1 MSGPGTSFHN
11 GPGTFRSA
19 WPVQRPPA
27 VIFAAFA
34 ASFLLYLFGLV
45 LPYSLFAHVARA
57 PISFPEIARRE
68 PLPALAFLATFLLLF
83 GLYALVYRTCRR
95 HPRQVSPL
103 LILLCGLTLAL
114 LVSLTYPV
122 GAGDVVDYVTHGE
135 ELFYYRENPLV
146 VPPGHLPDTAFAC
159 YSAYRMAPSNYGPLW
174 TGISALVVG
183 VLGRGSL
190 ALNLL
195 GFKSV
200 AILAYLAQALL
211 VYAILRRRRPDLAP
225 AGLAFFAW
233 NPLVLYEFAANGHND
248 AAMMAFALL
257 GIYFWERRRLLRMTA
272 AFTLSFLV
280 KIPTVLLLPLF
291 LLAWA
296 RSAGECRQRDSA
308 PRDSASLRR
317 LLPTFV
323 VRHGAQ
329 RSAVQRNSAPHDSAS
344 LRRLLRTLLQ
354 AVMLSG
360 ALVALAYLSL
370 PRPLAALTNL
380 STRSGLLTHSLPA
393 VLSLTLQ
400 MVGLDEG
407 AAGRIAQS
415 AALGAFAVAFI
426 LQLART
432 WARPGAVLRHAF
444 DLMLFLLLFATPWFQ
459 PWYVTWAVALAALF
473 PRPEAPLQ
481 AGLFSLTVVFSYV
494 VYGFVWFWIPHLAN
508 WGNTLGITLMAVA
521 TTYLIPWGYTLR
533 VWGRSGRWPKLFP

>member
-1 MSGPGTSFHN
+1 
-11 GPGTFRSA
+11 
-19 WPVQRPPA
+19 
-27 VIFAAFA
+27 VIFFAFV

-45 LPYSLFAHVARA
+45 LPYSLFAHVART

-68 PLPALAFLATFLLLF
+68 PLPAVAFLVTFLALF

-95 HPRQVSPL
+95 HPREVSPA

-114 LVSLTYPV
+114 LLSLTYPV

-146 VPPGHLPDTAFAC
+146 VPPGQLPDTAFAH

-174 TGISALVVG
+174 TWLSALVVG
-183 VLGRGSL
+183 MMGRESL

-195 GFKSV
+195 GFKGL
-200 AILAYLAQALL
+200 AIAAYLAQALL
-211 VYAILRRRRPDLAP
+211 IYAVLRRRNPDLAP

-233 NPLVLYEFAANGHND
+233 NPLVLYEFAVNGHND

-257 GIYFWERRRLLRMTA
+257 GISFWERRRPLLMTA
-272 AFTLSFLV
+272 ALTLSFLV
-280 KIPTVLLLPLF
+280 KIPTAPLLPLF
-291 LLAWA
+291 LLAGAHDAHGQA
-296 RSAGECRQRDSA
+296 RSAAECR
-308 PRDSASLRR
+308 PRDAASLRR
-317 LLPTFV
+317 VLP
-323 VRHGAQ
+323 AI
-329 RSAVQRNSAPHDSAS
+329 
-344 LRRLLRTLLQ
+344 L
-354 AVMLSG
+354 LSG
-360 ALVALAYLSL
+360 ALIALAYLSL
-370 PRPLAALTNL
+370 PDPLVALTNL

-400 MVGLDEG
+400 MVGLSEM
-407 AAGRIAQS
+407 AAGTVAQT
-415 AALGAFAVAFI
+415 AALGAFAVAFV

-432 WARPGAVLRHAF
+432 WARPEAVIRYAF

-481 AGLFSLTVVFSYV
+481 AGLFSLTVIFSYV
-494 VYGFVWFWIPHLAN
+494 VYGFVWFWIPHQAN

-533 VWGRSGRWPKLFP
+533 VWRR

>member
-1 MSGPGTSFHN
+1 MKIGL
-11 GPGTFRSA
+11 
-19 WPVQRPPA
+19 RPPQ
-27 VIFAAFA
+27 VVFAAFVG
-34 ASFLLYLFGLV
+34 SFLLYLSGLV
-45 LPYSLFAHVARA
+45 LPYSLFAHVAHT
-57 PISFPEIARRE
+57 PISFPEIAQRR
-68 PLPALAFLATFLLLF
+68 PLPAAAFLTTFLALF

-95 HPRQVSPL
+95 HPRQVSPA

-114 LVSLTYPV
+114 LLSLTYPV

-146 VPPGHLPDTAFAC
+146 VPPGHLPDTAFAR

-174 TGISALVVG
+174 TWISALVVG
-183 VLGRGSL
+183 ALGRGSL

-195 GFKSV
+195 GFKGV
-200 AILAYLAQALL
+200 AIAAYLVQAVL
-211 VYAILRRRRPDLAP
+211 VYAVLRRRQPDLAP

-257 GIYFWERRRLLRMTA
+257 GVYFWERRRPTLMTA
-272 AFTLSFLV
+272 ALTLSFLV
-280 KIPTVLLLPLF
+280 KIPTAPLLPLF

-296 RSAGECRQRDSA
+296 RDARSEARSVAGCGNARSQARSAAECR

-317 LLPTFV
+317 VLPARNARSQARSAAEYRPRGLLP
-323 VRHGAQ
+323 
-329 RSAVQRNSAPHDSAS
+329 AV
-344 LRRLLRTLLQ
+344 L
-354 AVMLSG
+354 LSG
-360 ALVALAYLSL
+360 ALVGLAYLSL
-370 PRPLAALTNL
+370 PDLLAALTNL

-400 MVGLDEG
+400 LVGMEEST
-407 AAGRIAQS
+407 AGIVAQT

-432 WARPGAVLRHAF
+432 WARPAAVLRHAF

-481 AGLFSLTVVFSYV
+481 AGLLSLTVIFSYV
-494 VYGFVWFWIPHLAN
+494 VYGFVWFWIPHQAN

-533 VWGRSGRWPKLFP
+533 VWGRR

>member
-1 MSGPGTSFHN
+1 MKPGL
-11 GPGTFRSA
+11 
-19 WPVQRPPA
+19 RPPL
-27 VIFAAFA
+27 VIFFAFA
-34 ASFLLYLFGLV
+34 ASFLLYLSGLV
-45 LPYSLFAHVARA
+45 LPYSLFAHVAHA

-68 PLPALAFLATFLLLF
+68 PLPAVAFLATFLALF

-95 HPRQVSPL
+95 HPRQVSPT

-114 LVSLTYPV
+114 LLSLTYPV

-146 VPPGHLPDTAFAC
+146 VPPGHLPDTAFAH

-174 TGISALVVG
+174 TWISALVVG
-183 VLGRGSL
+183 VCGRESL

-195 GFKSV
+195 GFKAV
-200 AILAYLAQALL
+200 AIAAYLAQAELI
-211 VYAILRRRRPDLAP
+211 YAVLRRRHPDRAL

-248 AAMMAFALL
+248 AAMMAFSLL
-257 GIYFWERRRLLRMTA
+257 GIYFWERRRPLGMTA
-272 AFTLSFLV
+272 ALTLSFLV
-280 KIPTVLLLPLF
+280 KIPTAPLLPLF
-291 LLAWA
+291 LLAYMCDIRGEARNGAGGRERDVSVRSPA
-296 RSAGECRQRDSA
+296 RSEAEGRKVNL
-308 PRDSASLRR
+308 ASLRR
-317 LLPTFV
+317 VLPLV
-323 VRHGAQ
+323 
-329 RSAVQRNSAPHDSAS
+329 
-344 LRRLLRTLLQ
+344 L
-354 AVMLSG
+354 LSG
-360 ALVALAYLSL
+360 ALVMLAYLSL
-370 PRPLAALTNL
+370 PDPLAALTNL

-400 MVGLDEG
+400 RVGLNET
-407 AAGRIAQS
+407 AAGQVAQM

-432 WARPGAVLRHAF
+432 WLRPGAVLRHAF

-494 VYGFVWFWIPHLAN
+494 VYGFVWFWIPREAN

-533 VWGRSGRWPKLFP
+533 VWGRLGRGGR

>member
-1 MSGPGTSFHN
+1 MK
-11 GPGTFRSA
+11 SA
-19 WPVQRPPA
+19 LRPPA

-45 LPYSLFAHVARA
+45 LSYSLFAHVAHT
-57 PISFPEIARRE
+57 PISFPEIAQRR
-68 PLPALAFLATFLLLF
+68 PLPALTFLATFLALF

-95 HPRQVSPL
+95 YPRRVSPAL
-103 LILLCGLTLAL
+103 LLLCGLTLAL
-114 LVSLTYPV
+114 LLSLTYPV

-146 VPPGHLPDTAFAC
+146 VPPGHLPDTAFAR

-174 TGISALVVG
+174 TWISALVVG
-183 VLGRGSL
+183 ALGQESL

-195 GFKSV
+195 GFKGV
-200 AILAYLAQALL
+200 AIAAYLVQALL
-211 VYAILRRRRPDLAP
+211 IYDVLRRRHPDLAP

-257 GIYFWERRRLLRMTA
+257 GIYFWQHRRPLLMTA
-272 AFTLSFLV
+272 ALTLSFLV
-280 KIPTVLLLPLF
+280 KIPTVPLLPLF
-291 LLAWA
+291 LLACA
-296 RSAGECRQRDSA
+296 RDTMSETRGAAE
-308 PRDSASLRR
+308 RR
-317 LLPTFV
+317 PAHILPALF
-323 VRHGAQ
+323 
-329 RSAVQRNSAPHDSAS
+329 
-344 LRRLLRTLLQ
+344 
-354 AVMLSG
+354 MSG
-360 ALVALAYLSL
+360 GLVALAYLSL
-370 PRPLAALTNL
+370 PRPLDALTNL

-393 VLSLTLQ
+393 ALSLTLRLI
-400 MVGLDEG
+400 GLSEM
-407 AAGRIAQS
+407 AAGKVAQL

-426 LQLART
+426 FQLAQT
-432 WARPGAVLRHAF
+432 WLRPGAVLRHAF

-481 AGLFSLTVVFSYV
+481 ASLFSLTVVFSYV
-494 VYGFVWFWIPHLAN
+494 VYGFVWFWIPHQAN

-521 TTYLIPWGYTLR
+521 TTYFIPWGYTLR
-533 VWGRSGRWPKLFP
+533 VWGRSGCVGL

>member
-1 MSGPGTSFHN
+1 M
-11 GPGTFRSA
+11 
-19 WPVQRPPA
+19 V
-27 VIFAAFA
+27 FAAFVG
-34 ASFLLYLFGLV
+34 SFLLYLSGLV
-45 LPYSLFAHVARA
+45 LPYSLFAHVART
-57 PISFPEIARRE
+57 PISFPEIAKRQ
-68 PLPALAFLATFLLLF
+68 PLPAAAFLATFLALF

-95 HPRQVSPL
+95 HPREVPPA

-114 LVSLTYPV
+114 LTSLTYPA

-146 VPPGHLPDTAFAC
+146 VPPGQLPDTAFAR

-174 TGISALVVG
+174 TWISALVVG
-183 VLGRGSL
+183 ALGRGSL

-195 GFKSV
+195 GFKGV
-200 AILAYLAQALL
+200 AIAAYLAQAVLI
-211 VYAILRRRRPDLAP
+211 YAVLRRRQPDLAP

-233 NPLVLYEFAANGHND
+233 NPLVLYEFAVNGHND

-257 GIYFWERRRLLRMTA
+257 GIYFWERRRPLRMTA
-272 AFTLSFLV
+272 ALTLSFLV
-280 KIPTVLLLPLF
+280 KIPTAPLLPLF
-291 LLAWA
+291 LLACARDARSEA
-296 RSAGECRQRDSA
+296 RSAAECR

-317 LLPTFV
+317 LLPA
-323 VRHGAQ
+323 G
-329 RSAVQRNSAPHDSAS
+329 
-344 LRRLLRTLLQ
+344 L
-354 AVMLSG
+354 LSG
-360 ALVALAYLSL
+360 ALVGLAYLSL
-370 PRPLAALTNL
+370 PDPLGALTNL

-393 VLSLTLQ
+393 VLSLILRL
-400 MVGLDEG
+400 VGLSEMD
-407 AAGRIAQS
+407 AGRVAQT
-415 AALGAFAVAFI
+415 AALGAFAVAFV

-432 WARPGAVLRHAF
+432 WARPAAVLRHAF

-481 AGLFSLTVVFSYV
+481 AGLLSLTVVFSYV
-494 VYGFVWFWIPHLAN
+494 VYGFVWFWIPHQAN

-533 VWGRSGRWPKLFP
+533 VWGQSGRVGPR